1 MHKPHAL
8 RRPNLL
14 DRQSDLRFEDPV
26 LQVVPKTAPQAPLST
41 QALGSERDPLGWQLG
56 YDHARCHVPLPSA
69 HLHPDSPLFQGFHA
83 ALQAGLS
90 SQQREVAAGTRV
102 WLALRLQAWTEGLP
116 YEEQLLTPHYLRQL
130 RRNTCPVTR
139 QSLHDEHGHPH
150 QRSWARLRQDLGY
163 AAGHLVQMSRTAT
176 QALQGRSAAQLQAI
190 AERLAIDASTQEGL
204 DAAAWS
210 RLAALVRMVQA
221 HEETPDPLP
230 VLPPN
235 RLRLLNPQ
243 HALQAWITRQ
253 LALPGWAARG
263 NVLAQA
269 LPNEDARSAAQALVA
284 SLAPHALRLPQH
296 QGKELQWLLEDL
308 WRDVRVQR
316 RWVSLMTTVQGLDLE
331 TLLLRLPAPTGCH
344 LEHHAEAGATEGWT
358 ELH

>member
-8 RRPNLL
+8 RRLNTL
-14 DRQSDLRFEDPV
+14 DRQSDLHFEDPGV
-26 LQVVPKTAPQAPLST
+26 QAVHESLST
-41 QALGSERDPLGWQLG
+41 PAVAPGIPGSERDPLGWQLG
-56 YDHARCHVPLPSA
+56 YDHARCHVPLPAA
-69 HLHPDSPLFQGFHA
+69 HLHPASPLFQGFHA

-90 SQQREVAAGTRV
+90 SQQRDVAAGTRV
-102 WLALRLQAWTEGLP
+102 WLSLRLQAWTEGLP

-130 RRNTCPVTR
+130 RRTTCPVTR
-139 QSLHDEHGHPH
+139 QSLHDEQGHPQ
-150 QRSWARLRQDLGY
+150 QRTWARLRQDHGY
-163 AAGHLVQMSRTAT
+163 AAGHLVQLSRTAA
-176 QALQGRSAAQLQAI
+176 QALKNRTATDLQHVADH
-190 AERLAIDASTQEGL
+190 LAPECATVEGL
-204 DAAAWS
+204 DAASWA
-210 RLAALVRMVQA
+210 RLAALARMVQA
-221 HEETPDPLP
+221 HDDNPDPLP

-235 RLRLLNPQ
+235 RLRLLNPH

-269 LPNEDARSAAQALVA
+269 LPTETARTAAQGLVA
-284 SLAPHALRLPQH
+284 ALAPHALRLPQH
-296 QGKELQWLLEDL
+296 EGKELQWLLEDL
-308 WRDVRVQR
+308 WRDPRVQR
-316 RWVSLMTTVQGLDLE
+316 RWVGLRVATRGVDLE